1 MASFLDN
8 LRGKSSEDAVPKA
21 DSDFADFGD
30 APVVAEDTSPAP
42 PGAADGLRTT
52 PSGKPYTK
60 WYNVHE
66 RHSLSEFRLEGY
78 ILGIIAVLLVFHLI
92 GSRRNRSK
100 AKNFMAK
107 HLPVLRREFAQVG
120 FGGESQI
127 REKSLFEFES
137 YATGRQN
144 VAFVDINLVMK
155 KRFNPILGAA
165 EFVLGSLFESVPAP
179 KDAVDAAL
187 YPFDG
192 KESKTVPTIPGS
204 NELKV
209 EKSAYDGFVWAVVNK
224 NNMQAIRDE
233 RYDASITFTK
243 DNSKL
248 PPWLTVMSE
257 SAEITDVLLTPELI
271 KAAEKAG
278 DLLEYLIIT
287 DQPVTKPTTLDETT
301 PRKRI
306 FLRYRLPSSDRE
318 YDDILPLFSYFLR
331 LPDLLVKQ
339 AHFRPEVLRKI
350 RVIREEAIAQIKK
363 ADEELKAEERNTERE
378 RAKKAKR
385 DEQLKGMDAKTQ
397 KKFLEKEREK
407 EFKRSQKKGTVRA

>member
-1 MASFLDN
+1 
-8 LRGKSSEDAVPKA
+8 
-21 DSDFADFGD
+21 
-30 APVVAEDTSPAP
+30 
-42 PGAADGLRTT
+42 
-52 PSGKPYTK
+52 
-60 WYNVHE
+60 VHE

-287 DQPVTKPTTLDETT
+287 DQPVTKPTT
-301 PRKRI
+301 
-306 FLRYRLPSSDRE
+306 
-318 YDDILPLFSYFLR
+318 
-331 LPDLLVKQ
+331 
-339 AHFRPEVLRKI
+339 
-350 RVIREEAIAQIKK
+350 
-363 ADEELKAEERNTERE
+363 
-378 RAKKAKR
+378 
-385 DEQLKGMDAKTQ
+385 
-397 KKFLEKEREK
+397 
-407 EFKRSQKKGTVRA
+407 